1 MRTSLTLSS
10 DVWLL
15 ICTLLTPRS
24 KLSVRQ
30 KIKQDSSSAV
40 LFFRKKTTFEN
51 KMYSPSNPPMLSMVH
66 LKKAKPGTVWN
77 KEAFYVPSRN
87 P

>member
-51 KMYSPSNPPMLSMVH
+51 KMYSPSNPPMPTDALHGASEKGKTWHGVEQRGI
-66 LKKAKPGTVWN
+66 LCT
-77 KEAFYVPSRN
+77 
-87 P
+87 